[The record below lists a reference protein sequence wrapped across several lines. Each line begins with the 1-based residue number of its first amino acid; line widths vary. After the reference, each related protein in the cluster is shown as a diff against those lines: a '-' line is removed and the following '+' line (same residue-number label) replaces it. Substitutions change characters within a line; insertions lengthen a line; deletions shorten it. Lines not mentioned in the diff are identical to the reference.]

1 MYFELNENE
10 RSNKKL
16 WDAASVIRGKF
27 ISILDKIKRIND
39 LSEEYIKHKI
49 SRRKKIIRIRA
60 EINELES

>member
-1 MYFELNENE
+1 MKMKDQIKN
-10 RSNKKL
+10 

-39 LSEEYIKHKI
+39 LSEEEIKHKI
-49 SRRKKIIRIRA
+49 SRRKKIIRIRT